1 MENKNI
7 KDVKKDKISIS
18 TIVVVCLFVLCI
30 LYIFGS
36 LNAAKNHK
44 LFYVFGYSY
53 SVVPTDSMEPNIHVN
68 DVTLIKKVDYDELQL
83 EDVIVYYNDV
93 NNIFVVHRIKGF
105 FEDGSFKTKG
115 DNNPYYDEIH
125 ITEDNYVGKVVNSGK
140 FLGLGKIINNGRNLI
155 FILLILIFVFII
167 VSELINI
174 YKIAKE
180 KQKENL
186 EQEQIEKERERIRQ
200 EVIKELEDKDS

>member
-1 MENKNI
+1 MKNENI
-7 KDVKKDKISIS
+7 KDNKKEKISVS
-18 TIVVVCLFVLCI
+18 TIVIISLFILCI

-36 LNAAKNHK
+36 LRAAKNHK
-44 LFYVFGYSY
+44 LFYIFGYSY

-68 DVTLIKKVDYDELQL
+68 DVTLIKNVSFDELKL

-93 NNIFVVHRIKGF
+93 NNIFVVHRIKGYF
-105 FEDGSFKTKG
+105 DDGSFKTKG

-125 ITEDNYVGKVVNSGK
+125 ITEDNYVGKVVDSGK
-140 FLGLGKIINNGRNLI
+140 FLGLGKVINNGRNLI